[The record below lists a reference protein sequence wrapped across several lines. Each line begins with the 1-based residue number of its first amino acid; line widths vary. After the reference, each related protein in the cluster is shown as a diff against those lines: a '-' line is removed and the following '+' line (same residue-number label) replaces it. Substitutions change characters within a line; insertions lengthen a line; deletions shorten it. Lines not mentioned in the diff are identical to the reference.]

1 MLSRVGQYDAFDQ
14 VMLDY
19 SFKLFFKNF
28 CCVEQRFLFKT
39 LINKFCITH
48 AYKVLQFKKYK
59 SNEYSHS
66 FEEKTV
72 YVP

>member
-1 MLSRVGQYDAFDQ
+1 MMRLIRLCWTIALNYFLKISVVLSKGFYLRH
-14 VMLDY
+14 
-19 SFKLFFKNF
+19 
-28 CCVEQRFLFKT
+28 
-39 LINKFCITH
+39 INKFCITH